1 MITFKNAMMIRTGA
15 LGVGLAW
22 LLAGCAD
29 KALLSPAGGGSHRVT
44 LRVSATLT
52 AQQAPSWLLV
62 AALYREGDS
71 DEPLG
76 IKFVPVQTGTIPV
89 SLEVDIAPCTA
100 SNARQ
105 GKPGCTMYLA
115 AMIVPDTMAAYDPNR
130 DVVSEAYDSALP
142 IGPFEVAPGRTVII
156 PPIDLSLTRFAAVQW
171 TGDNALS
178 PGGVYAPTTVA
189 PGVVGE
195 TAPISAVAGSG
206 TTATVFALTRG
217 FIFSSDLNVPPANV
231 PQLAIFE
238 NSAWTRVNGPAD
250 TPVNGSNNYT
260 DVTALARDNVL
271 LTSSTGLYRYNG
283 STISRVT
290 AVTAPLYAIASTVVS
305 GAGSVAIVGGEGGT
319 VWLGNTQTWQPFVIN
334 GAGRITNVCITGPN
348 EAFAHTSTGAIF
360 RYDGSAWTNTAH
372 PLTGVKLDL
381 ACPVAGQAY
390 VMTFSGV
397 GYRWSNGRWT
407 ELPTTGVSGFR
418 QLHWSVV
425 SANEIYAYGDSLG
438 INRVYYRFNGTSWTT
453 ISRSRFSSTSSRP
466 VMVNGSA
473 YVVGIGGRLERVNAS
488 GMNVLSY
495 QPSWRGVA
503 VNSAT
508 SAFAVGFPSV
518 LVRWNGSQWIADAP
532 PANLPNTRMLQ
543 GVWSDGPG
551 NAWAVGEKSTVL
563 RFTGASWV
571 AMSDSLLPAGVRDQ
585 YNGVWGSGTTT
596 WTVGDA
602 SILRCTATACANE
615 AAPAGGALHGIW
627 GASPTAIFAVGENG
641 RILRSNGSAWTVM
654 TSPTTRTL
662 ARVSGSS
669 ATDVWALGD
678 SVLLRFDG
686 TQWTNVPMTG
696 ELDRLRSPATT
707 VAMRANFAVFPGA
720 VGPGLWVRGPRE
732 VYISGQYGDI
742 ARFDGF
748 GWAQISSGSP
758 RHFVTALHGTSG
770 NGGCALAVTESNFSV
785 PAPTFWRGV
794 GPTGCFAG
802 SMIAP
807 SNWP

>member
-1 MITFKNAMMIRTGA
+1 MTLFKSASMMRTGVLA
-15 LGVGLAW
+15 VGLAW
-22 LLAGCAD
+22 WLAGCAD
-29 KALLSPAGGGSHRVT
+29 KQLLSPAGGAASNRVT

-89 SLEVDIAPCTA
+89 TLDVDIAPCTA

-115 AMIVPDTMAAYDPNR
+115 AVIVPDTMVAYDDAR
-130 DVVSEAYDSALP
+130 DPLSEAYDSAFP
-142 IGPFEVAPGRTVII
+142 IGPFEVVPGRTVSI
-156 PPIDLSLTRFAAVQW
+156 PPIDLSMTRFATVQW

-178 PGGVYAPTTVA
+178 PGGLDVPTYIA

-195 TAPISAVAGSG
+195 TAPISVAPGSGAVA
-206 TTATVFALTRG
+206 VFALTRG
-217 FIFSSDLNVPPANV
+217 FVFAPNSAGPPADL

-238 NSAWTRVNGPAD
+238 NGAWKRVNGPGD

-260 DVTALARDNVL
+260 DVSALARDNVY

-283 STISRVT
+283 STISRVP
-290 AVTAPLYAIASTVVS
+290 AVTTPLYAVASVLVNGTTPYVIA
-305 GAGSVAIVGGEGGT
+305 GGEAGA
-319 VWLGNTQTWQPFVIN
+319 VWIGNTQTWQQSVIS
-334 GAGRITNVCITGPN
+334 GVGRITNVCITGPN
-348 EAFAHTSTGAIF
+348 EAFAHASTGAIF
-360 RYDGSAWTNTAH
+360 RYDGSTWTNTAH
-372 PLTGVKLDL
+372 PLSGVKLDL
-381 ACPVAGQAY
+381 ACPVAGQAF

-397 GYRWSNGRWT
+397 GYRWSSGSWT
-407 ELPTTGVSGFR
+407 PLPNTGVGGFR
-418 QLHWSVV
+418 TLHWNVL

-438 INRVYYRFNGTSWTT
+438 VNRVYYRFNGTSWTPL
-453 ISRSRFSSTSSRP
+453 SRSRYVNTSSRP
-466 VMVNGSA
+466 VVVNGDA
-473 YVVGIGGRLERVNAS
+473 YVVGIGGRLERVSAT
-488 GMNVLSY
+488 GMTVLSF

-503 VNSAT
+503 VNSAA
-508 SAFAVGFPSV
+508 SAFAVGFPTA
-518 LVRWNGSQWIADAP
+518 LTRWNGSQWIADAP
-532 PANLPNTRMLQ
+532 PANLPATRMLQ
-543 GVWSDGPG
+543 SVWSDGPS
-551 NAWAVGEKSTVL
+551 NAWVVGEKSTVL
-563 RFTGASWV
+563 RFTGTSWV
-571 AMSDSLLPAGVRDQ
+571 TVSDSLLPAGVRDQ
-585 YNGVWGSGTTT
+585 YNGIWGSGGTT

-602 SILRCTATACANE
+602 SILRCTASACANE
-615 AAPAGGALHGIW
+615 SAPAGGALHGIW

-641 RILRSNGSAWTVM
+641 RILRSNGSTWSAM
-654 TSPTTRTL
+654 ASPTTRTL

-669 ATDVWALGD
+669 ANDVWALGD

-686 TQWTNVPMTG
+686 TQWSNVPMTG
-696 ELDRLRSPATT
+696 DLERLRSPAAT
-707 VAMRANFAVFPGA
+707 VAMRTNITLFPGA

-732 VYISGQYGDI
+732 VYISGQFGDI

-748 GWAQISSGSP
+748 GWAQISTGNP
-758 RHFVTALHGTSG
+758 RHYVTALHGTSAS
-770 NGGCALAVTESNFSV
+770 GGCALAVTEANFNV
-785 PAPTFWRGV
+785 PGATLWRGV